1 MSLSVKSLESMLD
14 DETNRTDKCLAR
26 VGIVTPLQKFVRAF
40 LLRHRKFSLRLHPIV
55 LPVFRNLQELNLS
68 YTRATDSCL
77 FILGAFCKDLR
88 YE

>member
-40 LLRHRKFSLRLHPIV
+40 LLRHRKFSLRLHPICPSCVPELARIKFV
-55 LPVFRNLQELNLS
+55 LHQS
-68 YTRATDSCL
+68 YRQLLVHSWSFL
-77 FILGAFCKDLR
+77 
-88 YE
+88 